1 MNSKSILSSSIS
13 QTATQLEKICKNYF
27 QPTFDGYYN
36 CLDTWNTFLDFIHT
50 KERTAEWKSIITRYT
65 LFLFLASQIL
75 YLSSLYLSKKN
86 KKVLALNSR
95 HLYVL
100 SP

>member
-1 MNSKSILSSSIS
+1 MKRNNY
-13 QTATQLEKICKNYF
+13 TNYF

-65 LFLFLASQIL
+65 LFLFF
-75 YLSSLYLSKKN
+75 YLFEIKHSRSSYEMLMRKWKIR
-86 KKVLALNSR
+86 AI
-95 HLYVL
+95 
-100 SP
+100 